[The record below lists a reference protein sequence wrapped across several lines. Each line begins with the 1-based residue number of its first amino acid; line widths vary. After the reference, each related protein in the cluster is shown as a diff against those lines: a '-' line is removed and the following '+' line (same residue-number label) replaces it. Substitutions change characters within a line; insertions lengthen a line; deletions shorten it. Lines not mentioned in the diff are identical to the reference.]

1 MSYEA
6 CMLNAHGAGGRTP
19 GHVLRKLIAGGLV
32 LLAIGVPVLETWKAL
47 FLAICLTFILLAPG
61 GQWANRVI
69 GVPLWWNGDPGA
81 GYVVGSLYAFT
92 PSRHEFVGH
101 PGLPIQ
107 LAVGAFAHLIYFISR
122 ISGGGESFFDFWARN
137 FRGLFILGSCIIALF
152 HVASFH
158 VLFAFA
164 KRIAGDAKIAFIA
177 VLAYATSLPVLFYAS
192 RVSPEPLLVIAFLL
206 TVLSLWNA
214 IEFSGTNSRKARN
227 WTILAA
233 LATVFGVYSKIHL
246 AALLPPGSKCWR
258 STAHMDT

>member
-1 MSYEA
+1 MSSLTIEPRPA
-6 CMLNAHGAGGRTP
+6 INAGDEFPGQHPRELRWAMLT
-19 GHVLRKLIAGGLV
+19 LD
-32 LLAIGVPVLETWKAL
+32 AL

-69 GVPLWWNGDPGA
+69 GVSLWWNGDPGA

-107 LAVGAFAHLIYFISR
+107 LVVGAFAHLIYSINR

-164 KRIAGDAKIAFIA
+164 KESPAMRRSPSSPS
-177 VLAYATSLPVLFYAS
+177 SLMPH
-192 RVSPEPLLVIAFLL
+192 P
-206 TVLSLWNA
+206 
-214 IEFSGTNSRKARN
+214 
-227 WTILAA
+227 
-233 LATVFGVYSKIHL
+233 
-246 AALLPPGSKCWR
+246 
-258 STAHMDT
+258 